1 MKILL
6 ENSLMTSEIK
16 EQIKYN
22 KKNIIYLDEND
33 NDNDDDS

>member
-16 EQIKYN
+16 EQIKFN

-33 NDNDDDS
+33 N